1 MPSVTKTVE
10 LSLPKEAAFALATD
24 PARFGEWLTLH
35 REWPNGAP
43 SSPATGDQFVQKLSI
58 MGMPADVSWTVEAYE
73 APSRFVLKGA
83 GPMGAQLATTIT
95 ASSGGE
101 GSTISYEAEFSG
113 GGIQGPMGEMVTK
126 KAGEELET
134 SLAKLRDLATGVTA

>member
-10 LSLPKEAAFALATD
+10 LGLSQDEAFRLATD

-35 REWPNGAP
+35 QSWPNGAP
-43 SSPATGDQFVQKLSI
+43 ESTDPGAQFIQKLSI

-73 APSRFVLKGA
+73 APSRMSLKGA
-83 GPMGAQLATTIT
+83 GPMGAQLATNIT
-95 ASSGGE
+95 TEADGAG
-101 GSTISYEAEFSG
+101 TKVSYEAEFSG

-126 KAGEELET
+126 KAGEEIET
-134 SLAKLRDLATGVTA
+134 SLGKLKELAG